1 MTFNERRWL
10 TVFQSGDQRA
20 FDTLFQEYAGRVQA
34 FARQLTGSRAEAE
47 DLTQEVF
54 LSAFRGAERFR
65 GQSSLLTWL
74 FAIAVRRWRDRQR
87 TPQPPLADYEALLFA
102 PSRASSPAE
111 QAFASISL
119 QSALQ
124 ELNPVFRE
132 AFLLVA
138 AQGLTHR
145 EAAEVLERPLG
156 TVKWQVAEAT
166 KRLRCALQSQE
177 EIEERPEGKNTKEAA
192 RV

>member
-1 MTFNERRWL
+1 MTWSERRWL
-10 TVFQSGDQRA
+10 TAFQAGDSRA
-20 FDTLFQEYAGRVQA
+20 FDTLFHEYAGRVQA
-34 FARQLTGSRAEAE
+34 FSRQLTGSRAEAQ

-54 LSAFRGAERFR
+54 LAAYRGAERFR

-74 FAIAVRRWRDRQR
+74 LAIAVRRWRDRQR
-87 TPQPPLADYEALLFA
+87 CPQPPLVAYEDILLLPSLATGAADQAL
-102 PSRASSPAE
+102 
-111 QAFASISL
+111 ASISL
-119 QSALQ
+119 QNALQ
-124 ELNPVFRE
+124 SLPPALRE

-145 EAAEVLERPLG
+145 EAAQALERPLG

-166 KRLRCALQSQE
+166 KRLRNALQSQE
-177 EIEERPEGKNTKEAA
+177 ESEEKEIKEAA

>member
-1 MTFNERRWL
+1 MTWSERKWL
-10 TVFQSGDQRA
+10 SAFQAGDTRA
-20 FDTLFQEYAGRVQA
+20 FDKIFHERSAQVQS
-34 FARQLTGSRAEAE
+34 FARQLTGSRTEAE

-54 LSAFRGAERFR
+54 LAAFRGAERFH
-65 GQSSLLTWL
+65 GQSRLLTWL
-74 FAIAVRRWRDRQR
+74 LAIAVRRWRDRQR
-87 TPQPPLADYEALLFA
+87 RPQAPQAPYEDALFL
-102 PSRASSPAE
+102 PSGASSAAD
-111 QAFASISL
+111 QAIASLSL

-124 ELNPVFRE
+124 ELSPALRE

-166 KRLRCALQSQE
+166 KRLRVFLQAQE
-177 EIEERPEGKNTKEAA
+177 ENEDKHEPETKKEAA
-192 RV
+192 HV